1 MNSLT
6 SLTEYEHG
14 MQHVE
19 CHDYENESEQ
29 YADDVMNTSEWLEL
43 SDAVDDDWM
52 RLLAGLFLH
61 VKNNNDSKHIRD
73 KVIQCYGKIIH
84 EHVTYGR
91 NQKRRKTPE
100 PIGAPGMLNVDIRC
114 VASRLTV

>member
-6 SLTEYEHG
+6 SLTNEHG

-43 SDAVDDDWM
+43 SDAVDDD
-52 RLLAGLFLH
+52 
-61 VKNNNDSKHIRD
+61 
-73 KVIQCYGKIIH
+73 
-84 EHVTYGR
+84 
-91 NQKRRKTPE
+91 
-100 PIGAPGMLNVDIRC
+100 
-114 VASRLTV
+114 

>member
-29 YADDVMNTSEWLEL
+29 YADDVMNTSEWLL
-43 SDAVDDDWM
+43 NYRMPLMMIGCDCLQVCSCM
-52 RLLAGLFLH
+52 L
-61 VKNNNDSKHIRD
+61 
-73 KVIQCYGKIIH
+73 KIIMIQNIS
-84 EHVTYGR
+84 VI
-91 NQKRRKTPE
+91 K
-100 PIGAPGMLNVDIRC
+100 
-114 VASRLTV
+114 